1 MKIYQMFAAENFSDP
16 AMLEWVRLES
26 EYMLKILEADP
37 HYALPG
43 CMKQVMPPE
52 NLQLYFRR
60 RERIE
65 RVHCILQY
73 LLAFLGH
80 IPSAEEV
87 RGDLVDPMEQLRSFV
102 ANEVDL
108 LLEQDV
114 RNAVFEEMGP
124 NGLPHA
130 GSEGDCEK
138 RILLMNRML
147 RGMLPKCEGEIPA
160 VVSSMCRTVEQLALF
175 WFDVHGNDIRRVR
188 RCDIFMFLLAH
199 LVRSRCLQP
208 PGPAEP
214 TGARKAIGSTIEDA
228 KI

>member
-16 AMLEWVRLES
+16 AMLEWVRLEA
-26 EYMLKILEADP
+26 EYMLKIMEADP
-37 HYALPG
+37 KYALPG

-65 RVHCILQY
+65 RERCIFQY

-80 IPSAEEV
+80 IPSEQDV
-87 RGDLVDPMEQLRSFV
+87 QRDLVDPVGQLRSFV

-114 RNAVFEEMGP
+114 RNAVFEEKRP
-124 NGLPHA
+124 NGLPQA
-130 GSEGDCEK
+130 GSEDDCEK

-147 RGMLPKCEGEIPA
+147 RGMLPKNEGGIPDVISA
-160 VVSSMCRTVEQLALF
+160 MCRTVEQLSLF
-175 WFDVHGNDIRRVR
+175 WFDVHDDDIRRVR
-188 RCDIFMFLLAH
+188 RSDICMFLLAH
-199 LVRSRCLQP
+199 LVRSRCGPP
-208 PGPAEP
+208 PGAA
-214 TGARKAIGSTIEDA
+214 GNGS
-228 KI
+228 